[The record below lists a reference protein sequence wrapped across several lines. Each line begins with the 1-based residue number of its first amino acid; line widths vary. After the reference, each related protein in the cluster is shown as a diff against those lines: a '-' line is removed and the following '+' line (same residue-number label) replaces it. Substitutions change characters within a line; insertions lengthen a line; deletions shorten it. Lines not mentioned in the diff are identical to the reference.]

1 MTVCTSLKRVIMSKG
16 EGTDRGV
23 LRALLQEAAH
33 HFVAV
38 IYGKDELLEVPP
50 GVRLWKPPRPGN

>member
-1 MTVCTSLKRVIMSKG
+1 MSRG
-16 EGTDRGV
+16 GHTDCRL
-23 LRALLQEAAH
+23 LRADFREAAH

-50 GVRLWKPPRPGN
+50 GVGLRKPPGPGN

>member
-1 MTVCTSLKRVIMSKG
+1 MSKG